1 MILAMTEPNAASRRQ
16 YGTVLVY
23 GSIVESTG
31 GTVVQ
36 NVDIVA
42 SNKAPYKKLKL
53 PSQHRKNSRSVKIN
67 APRVSDVLTSY

>member
-1 MILAMTEPNAASRRQ
+1 MLIFWTTSASVELMMILEMTEPNAASRRQ

-53 PSQHRKNSRSVKIN
+53 PSQHR
-67 APRVSDVLTSY
+67 